1 MFFPFNEKD
10 NNISFM
16 NKDIQSQ
23 LNAVIQAFDGLMYVC
38 SPDYRVE
45 FMNQRLIE
53 RTGHDGTGEPCYQ
66 ALHDRADICPW
77 CVNERVFKGE
87 TVRWEVQSPK
97 DNRWYYIVNTPI
109 YWGDGTVSK
118 QAMILDI
125 TDRKEAEAALKL
137 HQNHLEELVDR
148 RTREWMTANEE
159 LQKTE
164 NRYQTIFAATS
175 AATVIIEEDM
185 TISLVNSS
193 FEKQSGYAKVDVEGK
208 KKWVEFVTEKDLEK
222 MKRYHEMRR
231 INPDLAPTRYE
242 FRFRDRQGRFRD
254 IDATI
259 AMIPGTKQS
268 VGSFMDVTDQKN
280 AERELKTRGKE
291 LEKKTQHLEELNTA
305 LKVLLQRREEDKT
318 FLETNVLANMRE
330 LVLPYVQKLKAVRS
344 KAEQQA
350 YLQIIET
357 NLNNIVSPF
366 LRTLTAHYAD
376 FTPTEIRV
384 ANLIREGK
392 TTKEISGLLHVADR
406 SVEFHRG
413 NIRRKLGMKNK
424 KANLRAFLLSL
435 Q

>member
-1 MFFPFNEKD
+1 MF
-10 NNISFM
+10 
-16 NKDIQSQ
+16 KDIQSQ
-23 LNAVIQAFDGLMYVC
+23 LNAIIQAFDGLIYVC

-45 FMNQRLIE
+45 FMNQRFIE
-53 RTGHDGTGEPCYQ
+53 RTGYDGTGALCYR

-109 YWGDGTVSK
+109 CWQDGTMSK

-125 TDRKEAEAALKL
+125 TDRKEAETALKL
-137 HQNHLEELVDR
+137 HQSHLEELVDR
-148 RTREWMTANEE
+148 RTREWMTANDH

-175 AATVIIEEDM
+175 AATIIIEADM
-185 TISLVNSS
+185 AISLVNSA
-193 FEKQSGYAKVDVEGK
+193 FVKQSGYAKAEIEGK
-208 KKWVEFVTEKDLEK
+208 KKWVEFVAKKDLEK
-222 MKRYHEMRR
+222 MKRYHELRR
-231 INPDLAPTRYE
+231 TNPDLAPTRYE
-242 FRFRDRQGRFRD
+242 FRFRNRHGQFRD

-280 AERELKTRGKE
+280 AEKELKARGRD
-291 LEKKTQHLEELNTA
+291 LEKKTLHLKELNTT

-318 FLETNVLANMRE
+318 LLETNVLANMRE
-330 LVLPYVQKLKAVRS
+330 LVLPYVRKLKAVRS
-344 KAEQQA
+344 KADQQS

-357 NLNNIVSPF
+357 NLNNIISPF
-366 LRTLTAHYAD
+366 LRTLTAHYAA
-376 FTPTEIRV
+376 FTLTEIRIV
-384 ANLIREGK
+384 NLIREGQA
-392 TTKEISGLLHVADR
+392 TKEIASLLHVSDR
-406 SVEFHRG
+406 SVEFHRE

-424 KANLRAFLLSL
+424 KINLRAFLLSL
-435 Q
+435 P